1 MPRRLTHLDSADGP
15 LARFALELRALRDA
29 AGFEAPTVDQIAA
42 RSHIPRSTLYAA
54 LRGRRVPTRPI
65 LGALVTAWGGD
76 PVEWLMKR
84 TATEAELE
92 RERSRRRRVP
102 VPAPRAAPAAP
113 AVEPTPL
120 PRQSGIGPTRGAAP
134 FAAELRRLRTTAGA
148 PSLRQISD
156 RIRAND
162 ALPVVVG
169 PSTLSDVFRGRRI
182 PRWEALRSIVWALDG
197 NEQEWRERWRD
208 LQAVTYGIR

>member
-29 AGFEAPTVDQIAA
+29 AGFDAPTVDQIAV

-54 LRGRRVPTRPI
+54 LRGLRVPTRPV
-65 LGALVTAWGGD
+65 LGALVTAWDGD

-92 RERSRRRRVP
+92 RERSRRRPVP
-102 VPAPRAAPAAP
+102 VPGPRRAPDGP

-120 PRQSGIGPTRGAAP
+120 PGQSGIGPTRGAAD
-134 FAAELRRLRTTAGA
+134 FAAALRHLRHTAGA
-148 PSLRQISD
+148 PSLRQIAR
-156 RIRAND
+156 RIHTND
-162 ALPVVVG
+162 ALPAVVS

-182 PRWEALRSIVWALDG
+182 PRWDVLRSVVWALDG
-197 NEQEWRERWRD
+197 NEQEWLRRWQD
-208 LQAVTYGIR
+208 VQSATYGIR